1 MIVDGPA
8 SLSTSAR
15 GDRPP
20 LAGVRTVQPTRTMS
34 QPHMVSPANVRS
46 DAVECTS
53 LLAVVL
59 QSIVKGEVRRARL
72 DMEELAPKVAKL
84 ADDLRLLDMAV
95 YARPTGGLL
104 TMLLCPQ
111 TRASARTAVKDLLAA
126 RGTR

>member
-1 MIVDGPA
+1 M
-8 SLSTSAR
+8 
-15 GDRPP
+15 
-20 LAGVRTVQPTRTMS
+20 QPTRTMS